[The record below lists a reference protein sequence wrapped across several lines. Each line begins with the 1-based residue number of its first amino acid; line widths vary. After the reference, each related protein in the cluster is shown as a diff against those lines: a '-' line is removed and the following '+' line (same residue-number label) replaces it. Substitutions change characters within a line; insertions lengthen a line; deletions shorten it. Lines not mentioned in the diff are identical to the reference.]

1 MKNLHLSLTLRQ
13 KPPIMIQND
22 TQHETALAQ
31 LEKWLFEDKTYN
43 AQEVEQLARQI
54 EAYEEKRWPI
64 QLKETDD

>member
-1 MKNLHLSLTLRQ
+1 
-13 KPPIMIQND
+13 MIQND

-31 LEKWLFEDKTYN
+31 LEKWLFEDKTYT
-43 AQEVEQLARQI
+43 AQEVEELARQI